1 LRGQGTG
8 LRSAPLQSSQVRSES
23 VNCGAVPSPSP
34 HVVFRRV
41 ATRIGVTTILRDV
54 DLTVNAGES
63 LGLFG
68 SNGAGKT
75 TLLRVIATLLR
86 PTGGDA
92 QVLGTDL
99 ASADRFGIRSRIGL
113 IGHSPALYPEL
124 SLAANLEF
132 SARIA
137 GASVAAARDALEVVG
152 LRQAGDRL
160 AGEASHGMQRRVEF
174 AREIMLQPELL
185 LLDEPHSALDPS
197 AVELVEHIVAGVLE
211 RGGAVVLVSHDIER
225 VAPMV
230 TRTAELTGG
239 TLR

>member
-1 LRGQGTG
+1 M
-8 LRSAPLQSSQVRSES
+8 
-23 VNCGAVPSPSP
+23 PSLTPY
-34 HVVFRRV
+34 VAFTRV
-41 ATRIGVTTILRDV
+41 AARIGVTTILRDV
-54 DLTVNAGES
+54 DLTVNPGES
-63 LGLFG
+63 VGLFG

-75 TLLRVIATLLR
+75 TLLRLIATLLR
-86 PTGGDA
+86 PSGGDA
-92 QVLGTDL
+92 QVLGVDL
-99 ASADRFGIRSRIGL
+99 ASQDRFGVRSRIGL

-124 SLAANLEF
+124 SLAGNLEF

-137 GASVAAARDALEVVG
+137 GAGESAAHDALQVVG
-152 LRQAGDRL
+152 LGQAAGRL

-174 AREIMLQPELL
+174 AREIMLKPDLL

-239 TLR
+239 TLQ

>member
-1 LRGQGTG
+1 ML
-8 LRSAPLQSSQVRSES
+8 SA
-23 VNCGAVPSPSP
+23 NA

-41 ATRIGVTTILRDV
+41 AARIGVTTILRDV
-54 DLTVNAGES
+54 NLTVRAGES
-63 LGLFG
+63 VGLFG

-86 PTGGDA
+86 PSAGEA

-99 ASADRFGIRSRIGL
+99 GSSDRFSIRSRIGL

-137 GASVAAARDALEVVG
+137 GAPLAAANDALETVG
-152 LRQAGDRL
+152 LGQARDRL

-174 AREIMLQPELL
+174 ARELMLQPELL

-197 AVELVEHIVAGVLE
+197 AVELVEHIVAGVLD
-211 RGGAVVLVSHDIER
+211 RGGAVVLVSHDVDR

-239 TLR
+239 TVR